1 MAAMTPRRALVLIG
15 AMLAGLVALPAP
27 TPSVAGG
34 VVVQQIDIGTAGPLG
49 PVTVIGD
56 SVLVG
61 ASYEPSL
68 PTRLAELGWGPIR
81 FRASGGGSTGYHLD
95 DRHEASLANW
105 VRWWRAWG
113 WDAPTVMVNLGAN
126 DAGFCRGS
134 VVRCA
139 ATIRHLMDQLGP
151 RPTVVWGKIT
161 HLDGRL
167 ASAWNAAL
175 DLVASERANLVL
187 WDWPVTQIRQRIPLS
202 ADRIHLPNHGAYR
215 QRSQVMATELT
226 DLVAGA
232 RPHDA
237 PAVTMPTGAA
247 APSTYTPLAPRR
259 LLDTRRA
266 GQWLV
271 AGQRTRIALGGQVP
285 RGTTAVAVAV
295 TTTTSAGEGHV
306 TVWSCD
312 GAAPQSSVLNPAPGR
327 DRSAQAVV
335 AATTGLCVQSSVSTH
350 VLVDLQGAFTTSSL
364 GSRLRPLTPQRVV
377 DTRVSGR
384 RAEVSFQAPSGA
396 TAVAVT
402 ITATG
407 ARTPGF
413 VSAFGC
419 GSPTRDT
426 SVVNVSVNE
435 TVASSAY
442 VPVGR
447 GGRVCVSTTADTDV
461 LVDLTASFH
470 PGSSGLRFVPTAPTR
485 LLDTRTGTGGW
496 RGRQHPRQVLEVV
509 AAPRGALAVTGTLT
523 HIAPANDGFL
533 TANACPG
540 DANTSNV
547 STSRGGVMAAS
558 VTTAVDAGRRLC
570 VAASTLA
577 HTAFDLTG
585 WWQR

>member
-1 MAAMTPRRALVLIG
+1 MAAMTPRRALLIIG
-15 AMLAGLVALPAP
+15 ATLAGLVAMASP
-27 TPSVAGG
+27 TPSAAGG
-34 VVVQQIDIGTAGPLG
+34 VVVRQIDIGTPGPLG

-68 PTRLAELGWGPIR
+68 PVRLADLGWGPIR

-95 DRHEASLANW
+95 ERHEASLANW

-126 DAGFCRGS
+126 DAGFCRAS
-134 VVRCA
+134 VPRCA

-161 HLDGRL
+161 HLDQRL
-167 ASAWNAAL
+167 ANAWNAAL
-175 DLVASERANLVL
+175 DLVAGERPNLVL
-187 WDWPVTQIRQRIPLS
+187 WDWPATQARGRIPLS
-202 ADRIHLPNHGAYR
+202 ADRIHLPNHAAYR

-232 RPHDA
+232 QPHDVPVVVM
-237 PAVTMPTGAA
+237 PAGAA
-247 APSTYTPLAPRR
+247 TPSTYTTLTPRR
-259 LLDTRRA
+259 LLDTRRT
-266 GQWLV
+266 GRWLV
-271 AGQRTRIALGGQVP
+271 AGQRAQIALRGHVP
-285 RGTTAVAVAV
+285 RGTTAVAVGV

-312 GAAPQSSVLNPAPGR
+312 GGAPESSMVNPTPGR
-327 DRSAQAVV
+327 DRSSQAVV
-335 AATTGLCVQSSVSTH
+335 AATTRLCVQSSTATH
-350 VLVDLQGAFTTSSL
+350 VLVDLQGAFTTGDA

-377 DTRVSGR
+377 DTRASGR
-384 RAEVSFQAPSGA
+384 TGQVSFVAPRGA
-396 TAVAVT
+396 DAVALT
-402 ITATG
+402 ITVTNAG
-407 ARTPGF
+407 TPGF

-419 GSPTRDT
+419 GTPVGDT

-435 TVASSAY
+435 TVANSAY

-447 GGRVCVSTTADTDV
+447 DGRVCVTSTADADV

-470 PGSSGLRFVPTAPTR
+470 PGAHGLRFVPVSPTR
-485 LLDTRTGTGGW
+485 LLDTRTGVGGW
-496 RGRQHPRQVLEVV
+496 RGRQYPRQVLEVT
-509 AAPRGALAVTGTLT
+509 AAPRGARAVTGTLT

-533 TANACPG
+533 AASACPG
-540 DANTSNV
+540 SVETSAVNTP
-547 STSRGGVMAAS
+547 RGSVMAGS
-558 VTTAVDAGRRLC
+558 LTTAVSSTGRLC
-570 VAASTLA
+570 VMASTLG
-577 HTAFDLTG
+577 HTAFDMTG